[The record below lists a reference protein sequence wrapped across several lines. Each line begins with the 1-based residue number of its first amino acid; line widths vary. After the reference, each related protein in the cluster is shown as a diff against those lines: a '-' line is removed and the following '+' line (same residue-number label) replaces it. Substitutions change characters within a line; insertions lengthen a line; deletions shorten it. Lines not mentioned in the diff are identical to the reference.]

1 MRAKIKILK
10 MSATYMR
17 AMESILDEAIRNLEF
32 EKEET
37 DPVQFQAIRHAL
49 LNTLETNKGK
59 VRHDRKPNYPYQF
72 VIDMVDAG
80 VVNVRLEM
88 MRDDIY
94 RAAILDYVINQSVQL
109 IDRQ

>member
-17 AMESILDEAIRNLEF
+17 AMEAILKESICNLEF
-32 EKEET
+32 EEDTT
-37 DPVQFQAIRHAL
+37 DPVQYKATYHAL

-59 VRHDRKPNYPYQF
+59 VRPDRKPNYPYQF
-72 VIDMVDAG
+72 VIDMVDVG
-80 VVNVRLEM
+80 VVKVRLEM
-88 MRDDIY
+88 MMDDIY

-109 IDRQ
+109 IDK